1 MYRVQHPT
9 KALRQ
14 SAKAVHYI
22 ITHGSKARKLVRFEK
37 GRHHN
42 LVQADENVMVQWI
55 DASEHCLQTSL
66 YLRGQLHT
74 WIPIHGPLCAYTFH
88 LSICAF
94 ILGVRG
100 IKLTT
105 VFFPRSA
112 AAHNDPAAFLVD
124 LTSATFN
131 VVCARGQLRTV
142 ADAHLLSA
150 IAASY
155 LSASL
160 MFGWKR
166 RIPRSPAVLC
176 PWIRSWT
183 PAAMGDW
190 GQHWIE
196 RGDEV
201 SMGKSGTL

>member
-155 LSASL
+155 LSASTDV
-160 MFGWKR
+160 WVEAADPKVA
-166 RIPRSPAVLC
+166 RSA
-176 PWIRSWT
+176 
-183 PAAMGDW
+183 
-190 GQHWIE
+190 
-196 RGDEV
+196 V
-201 SMGKSGTL
+201 SMDPVVDACSHGGLGAALDRKGR